1 MPAPRKQVVRRA
13 LARIMVRPPNRA
25 SDGAVTVRQ
34 MFGDGARL
42 VRREP
47 IPRQYR
53 AIINWGNSAP
63 IPAAEGVRV
72 FNKPEAVALATNK
85 LRAFNAWKN
94 HVRIPVFTTEP
105 PQPENIWLAR
115 TVINGAA
122 GEGIVVIRPD
132 DVNVPPAPLYV
143 QYIPKRDEFRL
154 HVVQGNVVFAQQKKR
169 RAGYEHDR
177 DEKLI
182 RNYENGWVFCVAELA
197 TVPEDAKAQA
207 IAAVRTLGLDFGAVD
222 LVMHRDN
229 GRAYVLEVN
238 TAPGLESPTLI
249 EAYKQ
254 AFTQMVT

>member
-34 MFGDGARL
+34 MFGEGARL

-63 IPAAEGVRV
+63 LPAAEGVRI

-85 LRAFNAWKN
+85 LRAFTAWRGV
-94 HVRIPVFTTEP
+94 VRTPAFTTEP
-105 PQPENIWLAR
+105 PNPNSIWLAR

-132 DVNVPPAPLYV
+132 DVNVPAAPLYV
-143 QYIPKRDEFRL
+143 QYVPKLHEFRL

-169 RAGYEHDR
+169 RAGYEQDR

-182 RNYENGWVFCVAELA
+182 RNYENGWVFCIAELA
-197 TVPEDAKAQA
+197 AVPQDAKTQA
-207 IAAVRTLGLDFGAVD
+207 INAVQSLGLDFGAVD

-229 GRAYVLEVN
+229 DQAYVLEVN

-254 AFTQMVT
+254 AFTQMVM